1 MAPQDQPISV
11 TLLILY
17 ARLMCSTI
25 ASISRSARYER
36 LSGWFFAAGSSIAG
50 ARGIAV
56 IAIVAHVDDVAAL
69 HHQIGP
75 GIILVGQ
82 IEIAGGWPRRAMQK
96 KNYVRVVE
104 LRIPIGDLL
113 PQE

>member
-11 TLLILY
+11 TLLILC
-17 ARLMCSTI
+17 ARDT
-25 ASISRSARYER
+25 RR

-75 GIILVGQ
+75 GTILVGQ
-82 IEIAGGWPRRAMQK
+82 IEIAGGWPRRVMQK
-96 KNYVRVVE
+96 QNYVRVVE
-104 LRIPIGDLL
+104 LRIPISDLL